1 MSRLGLVG
9 DESDG
14 SLKGSFLK
22 YSLMR
27 EASLEMF
34 KGLRAGR
41 QVRGQMPSCSI
52 LSTSDLRMMLLCLS
66 LWVLTIRPLT
76 NGISRIS
83 TLWPWSCRLL
93 CVV

>member
-1 MSRLGLVG
+1 MSRLWLDGEV
-9 DESDG
+9 SDG

-34 KGLRAGR
+34 NGWRAGR

-52 LSTSDLRMMLLCLS
+52 LSISDLRMMLLCRS
-66 LWVLTIRPLT
+66 LWVLTMRPFT
-76 NGISRIS
+76 NGISLIS